1 MLHRAPWLNSA
12 VPMGT
17 RTWSPTPP
25 ARSPTTT
32 PTRPAP
38 PAGTPLRIHD
48 ANGNPPTVFEDYDL
62 YGHKTQIRDPLDNL
76 TRRGYHPDGRLA
88 FIQDP
93 NHQDDSPATNHPGGG
108 FATTASFDAMD
119 R

>member
-1 MLHRAPWLNSA
+1 VVEL
-12 VPMGT
+12 
-17 RTWSPTPP
+17 
-25 ARSPTTT
+25 RSPNGNPDLVTDTTGAVT
-32 PTRPAP
+32 DYDPNSPGTTG
-38 PAGTPLRIHD
+38 AGTPLRIHD

>member
-1 MLHRAPWLNSA
+1 VVEL
-12 VPMGT
+12 
-17 RTWSPTPP
+17 
-25 ARSPTTT
+25 RSPDGNPDLVTDTTGAVT
-32 PTRPAP
+32 DYDPNSPGTTG
-38 PAGTPLRIHD
+38 AGTP
-48 ANGNPPTVFEDYDL
+48 
-62 YGHKTQIRDPLDNL
+62 